1 MGLDKCLVKFSWLG
15 GFVPIF
21 WWMELDLVPL
31 KCSAMSSSV
40 FWGVFHLAMAL
51 GSLST
56 NRQSCVSVLL
66 MIWHEVS
73 STGAFW
79 PLGGAWS

>member
-1 MGLDKCLVKFSWLG
+1 
-15 GFVPIF
+15 
-21 WWMELDLVPL
+21 MELDLVSL
-31 KCSAMSSSV
+31 KGSAMYSSV
-40 FWGVFHLAMAL
+40 FWGVCHLAMPL

-56 NRQSCVSVLL
+56 NGQSCVSVLL

-79 PLGGAWS
+79 IFGVAWS